1 VKRLTEEIANDPEF
15 KKMVRRRE
23 MASEIVPDKAPADL
37 LAAAHE
43 AVDSLEM
50 ALCCGEPPSL
60 GGHPGCTCEGADCC
74 LFHDSAKEAHA
85 VIDRA
90 VRAAIQAARQE
101 VASQAH
107 TMNCMCWKDRAA
119 AAGPGRDD
127 HQDENCVAFRERTG
141 RE

>member
-43 AVDSLEM
+43 AVQE
-50 ALCCGEPPSL
+50 CRHEEN
-60 GGHPGCTCEGADCC
+60 CEHCETMRQ
-74 LFHDSAKEAHA
+74 KAHA